1 MKQLQHLIAALT
13 AILCVILATSSC
25 RSNQEP
31 NPGPDTIGTDTTGVD
46 TTGVTPQPDPQTFE
60 SILKL
65 DANGKLTAIPFPC
78 VDWLGGEKAVQAFE
92 QSKGATFEG
101 SADDNKG
108 NKGLRYKTNDP
119 KGQQPIRM
127 YLVDPK
133 KSLLV
138 TSTILI
144 ATDLVAEGDDIN
156 NNMEILLSDAGYQM
170 IPDDKKIMYSN
181 GTYWLTFS
189 KANDQFWMITY
200 KSSGDPSQHAGILQI
215 KDFPYLKKETK
226 MSAYTFEEIEAYE
239 KQLGLR
245 KQTSKTATS
254 VTYQAIDPSKVNF
267 AHVRYVINP
276 GDEGSSGPNV
286 LTKRFTKAMYKQ
298 PELRSYFEL
307 NGFTYE
313 GSSGASAEKFVNKDL
328 AVRLMLFSHPQAP
341 DEAQIIFQDAP
352 DLYHKDPKPVDP
364 TFQALYMPLLD
375 VFGQKI
381 SKDSPI
387 IAREKELHPDCYIEF
402 KPANPDAGYEY
413 DAIKVSMPLPSKL
426 DPADRTKPRAVSYAY
441 ESTSGSTIEQ
451 ISYNFSPE
459 WEKAKIDGDNAI
471 IKDFMTKNGFAY
483 KGDQILENEQGQ
495 LHLYQYYNASLGVYF
510 EYVRFIKPA
519 FMTLPMGI
527 YTKTPT
533 VTL

>member
-1 MKQLQHLIAALT
+1 MKQLQHLIATLT

-101 SADDNKG
+101 SVDNKG
-108 NKGLRYKTNDP
+108 KKVIRYKTNDP
-119 KGQQPIRM
+119 KGQQPSRM
-127 YLVDPK
+127 YVIDPAK
-133 KSLLV
+133 ATLE
-138 TSTILI
+138 TSSILI
-144 ATDLVAEGDDIN
+144 ATDLVAEGNDIN
-156 NNMEILLSDAGYQM
+156 DNMEILLNDAGYQM
-170 IPDDKKIMYSN
+170 IPDDKNIMYSN

-200 KSSGDPSQHAGILQI
+200 KSSGDPSKHAGILQI

-245 KQTSKTATS
+245 KQTKKTATS

-267 AHVRYVINP
+267 TYVRYVINP

-341 DEAQIIFQDAP
+341 DEGQIIFQDAP

-364 TFQALYMPLLD
+364 TFQALYLPLLN

-402 KPANPDAGYEY
+402 KPANPDAGYKY
-413 DAIKVSMPLPSKL
+413 DFIRVNMPLSFKL
-426 DPADRTKPRAVSYAY
+426 DPVDRNKPRAVSYSY

-451 ISYNFSPE
+451 ITYVFSQD
-459 WEKAKIDGDNAI
+459 WVRAKIAGDDPL
-471 IKDFMTKNGFAY
+471 IKDFMTKHGFTY
-483 KGDQILENEQGQ
+483 KGKEKIDTPFMKSD
-495 LHLYQYYNASLGVYF
+495 LYQYYNAQLGVYF
-510 EYVRFIKPA
+510 EYSLVSSPFPNS
-519 FMTLPMGI
+519 MGV

-533 VTL
+533 VTF